1 MGGFTHIL
9 NIKNRLKMKFRH
21 VLLNLCI
28 AVFAVSCSTDDNN
41 NTPIINE
48 IKGLLKVQEITNATH
63 TIEVFNTAGDF
74 KTGYNNVSIRIK
86 DNATSNYI
94 KNATLSWMPM
104 MQMPT
109 MQHSCPKSEIAKT
122 VGKETVYEGF
132 IIYQMTNV
140 DGSGWSLTVNYSID
154 GTDYTASDDIVVL
167 QSEKQ
172 NTTSFMGS
180 DDNRYI
186 IAMIEPY
193 KPKIAINNLKV
204 GLFKMESMM
213 TFPVVENYT
222 ITLDPRM
229 PGMGNHSSPNNTD
242 LSYNDEDYMYYGDL
256 SLTMTGYWVLNLK
269 LINDQDA
276 ILKGEDV
283 TETNEKSSLYLELEF

>member
-1 MGGFTHIL
+1 
-9 NIKNRLKMKFRH
+9 MKFKYI
-21 VLLNLCI
+21 LPILCI
-28 AVFAVSCSTDDNN
+28 AIFSVSCSTDNDNE
-41 NTPIINE
+41 TPIINE
-48 IKGLLKVQEITNATH
+48 VEDLVKIQDIANATH
-63 TIEVFNTAGDF
+63 TIELFNTSGDF

-86 DNATSNYI
+86 DNATSSYL

-109 MQHSCPKSEIAKT
+109 MQHSCPKSEITKT
-122 VGKETVYEGF
+122 TGKETVYEGF
-132 IIYQMTNV
+132 IIYQMTNA
-140 DGSGWSLTVNYSID
+140 DGSGWSLTVNYNID

-172 NTTSFMGS
+172 NITSFMGS
-180 DDNRYI
+180 DDSRYI
-186 IAMIEPY
+186 IAMIEPND
-193 KPKIAINNLKV
+193 PKIAINDLKV
-204 GLFKMESMM
+204 GLFKMKNMM

-242 LSYNDEDYMYYGDL
+242 LSFNNEDQMYHGDL

-269 LINDQDA
+269 LLNAQDEV
-276 ILKGEDV
+276 LKGEDV
-283 TETNEKSSLYLELEF
+283 TDTNEKSSLYLELEF